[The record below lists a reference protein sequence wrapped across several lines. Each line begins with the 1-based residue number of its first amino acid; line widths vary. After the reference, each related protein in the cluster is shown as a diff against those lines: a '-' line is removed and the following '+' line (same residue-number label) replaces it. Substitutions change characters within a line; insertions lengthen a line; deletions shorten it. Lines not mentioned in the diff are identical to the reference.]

1 MSKNKYYPY
10 LEALLLGDFERYAQL
25 PKEELT
31 KLNIKHSELE
41 RNIKIQAIPRILSGN
56 RVITVSYEQIAL
68 LLKINKTEVESYIIQ
83 AVQ

>member
-1 MSKNKYYPY
+1 LNKNKYYPY
-10 LEALLLGDFERYAQL
+10 LEALLLGDFQRYSQL
-25 PKEELT
+25 SKEELT

-56 RVITVSYEQIAL
+56 RVTSVSYEQIAL